1 MLFFTLSCAPP
12 LRPAVPAAGHARRSN
27 KGCTK
32 RQSLPNCQHNGRI
45 PPHDRPGSSGPG
57 VILAERP
64 GRNGMCQAG
73 GRQKNRR
80 ADKGTRQLY
89 GQPAGAS
96 GRDGEKQPGKGR
108 VTEKQGRQEKQEPP
122 ERNKGK
128 YRQKQG
134 VPAKARTAR
143 GRAGGEVAGGGQAAG
158 CFTGGNRGDATQTGM
173 QEKTEKKTEKK
184 TETWMPRGAATT
196 VNTAERHCGSRTMRT
211 KKTVRT
217 ARMIRMIRMIR
228 SSADG
233 MNWYEL
239 VRTGANWCESA
250 TRWTGRRC
258 GESGKSRESGESG
271 ESGERIERKKQA
283 CENAGPTTRP
293 ESRSES

>member
-143 GRAGGEVAGGGQAAG
+143 GRAGGEVAGGGRPPGVLPAAIG
-158 CFTGGNRGDATQTGM
+158 V
-173 QEKTEKKTEKK
+173 
-184 TETWMPRGAATT
+184 MPRRQ
-196 VNTAERHCGSRTMRT
+196 VC
-211 KKTVRT
+211 
-217 ARMIRMIRMIR
+217 
-228 SSADG
+228 
-233 MNWYEL
+233 
-239 VRTGANWCESA
+239 
-250 TRWTGRRC
+250 RR
-258 GESGKSRESGESG
+258 KQKRKQ
-271 ESGERIERKKQA
+271 RKKQKHG
-283 CENAGPTTRP
+283 CLGER
-293 ESRSES
+293 RQR

>member
-1 MLFFTLSCAPP
+1 MLFFTLPCAPP

-80 ADKGTRQLY
+80 ADKGTRQLH

-108 VTEKQGRQEKQEPP
+108 VTEKQGPQEKQEPP

-143 GRAGGEVAGGGQAAG
+143 GEVAGG
-158 CFTGGNRGDATQTGM
+158 NR
-173 QEKTEKKTEKK
+173 
-184 TETWMPRGAATT
+184 
-196 VNTAERHCGSRTMRT
+196 
-211 KKTVRT
+211 
-217 ARMIRMIRMIR
+217 
-228 SSADG
+228 
-233 MNWYEL
+233 
-239 VRTGANWCESA
+239 
-250 TRWTGRRC
+250 TGRRVFYRRQ
-258 GESGKSRESGESG
+258 SG
-271 ESGERIERKKQA
+271 
-283 CENAGPTTRP
+283 
-293 ESRSES
+293 